1 MDAHPPNKE
10 DKLKKIKLS
19 TILLGEI
26 FVAVVIMSWFIF
38 IMFLEQDEYNRIE
51 IEEFPITYQSMVEN
65 DNAKLSRKENEK
77 EIALR
82 EIEEKLSEIRQIEDK
97 KGWYLSYKDLI
108 KSHSDVIDPP
118 ETVYENYTEE
128 EIYLIQRCVETE
140 CHGGDFDSK
149 CNVASVIF
157 NRINSDEFGNTPHN
171 VITQPNQFAYGRRNI
186 SEETK
191 LAVEYVFDIGDT
203 TNGCI
208 AFHSNAK
215 RNKFNNWDYAFT
227 DELGHNFYY

>member
-1 MDAHPPNKE
+1 M
-10 DKLKKIKLS
+10 KKIKLS

-26 FVAVVIMSWFIF
+26 FVAVMIMSWFIF

-82 EIEEKLSEIRQIEDK
+82 EIEEKLSEISKIEDK

-108 KSHSDVIDPP
+108 ESHSDVIDSP

-157 NRINSDEFGNTPHN
+157 NRVNSNEFDDDVTN
-171 VITQPNQFAYGRRNI
+171 VITAKNQFAYWRRNI
-186 SEETK
+186 SDDTK
-191 LAVEYVFDIGDT
+191 LAIEYAFTIEDT
-203 TNGCI
+203 TDGCI
-208 AFHSNAK
+208 AFHSNEK
-215 RNKFNNWDYAFT
+215 RNKFNNWNYVFT
-227 DELGHNFYY
+227 DSIGHHFYA